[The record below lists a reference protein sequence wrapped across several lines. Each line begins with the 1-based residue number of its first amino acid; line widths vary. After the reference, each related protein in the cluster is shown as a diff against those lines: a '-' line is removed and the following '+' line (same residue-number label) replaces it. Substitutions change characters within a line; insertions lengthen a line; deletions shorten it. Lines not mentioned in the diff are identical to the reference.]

1 MKLYTYFRSSA
12 AYRVRIAMNLKGLAY
27 APEFIHLAK
36 GAHNEEAYGAVNPAK
51 LVPALIDGGNLLTQS
66 LAIIEYLD
74 ETHPAVPMLP
84 NTPLERARVRAL
96 SMLIACEIHPINNLR
111 VLKYLNRDLKVSEE
125 QKNAWYRH
133 WVEDGLAKLE
143 AMLTRDVGGTAG
155 GTGTT
160 GTGSTGTFCHGD
172 TPGMADCCLV
182 PQIANG
188 KRFDCNFDHVP
199 TVMRI
204 WDACNALDAFQKAAP
219 SNQPDNE

>member
-1 MKLYTYFRSSA
+1 MQLYTYFRSSA
-12 AYRVRIAMNLKGLAY
+12 AYRVRIAMNLKGLPY
-27 APEFIHLAK
+27 DPEFIHLAK
-36 GAHNEEAYGAVNPAK
+36 GKHNDAAYGAVNPAK
-51 LVPALIDGGNLLTQS
+51 LVPALIDDSHQLTQS

-84 NTPLERARVRAL
+84 QAPLARARVRAL
-96 SMLIACEIHPINNLR
+96 SLLIACEIHPLNNLR
-111 VLKYLNRDLKVSEE
+111 TLKYLNGVLKVTEE

-143 AMLTRDVGGTAG
+143 AMLADGRASDNRAG
-155 GTGTT
+155 RTGK
-160 GTGSTGTFCHGD
+160 FCHGD

-204 WDACNALDAFQKAAP
+204 WDECNRLEAFQKAAP
-219 SNQPDNE
+219 QNQPDAE

>member
-1 MKLYTYFRSSA
+1 MQLYTYFRSSA
-12 AYRVRIAMNLKGLAY
+12 AYRVRIAMNLKGLPY
-27 APEFIHLAK
+27 DPEFIHLAK
-36 GAHNEEAYGAVNPAK
+36 GKHNDAAYGAVNPAK
-51 LVPALIDGGNLLTQS
+51 LVPALIDDSHLLTQS

-84 NTPLERARVRAL
+84 QAPLARARVRAL
-96 SMLIACEIHPINNLR
+96 SLLIACEIHPLNNLR
-111 VLKYLNRDLKVSEE
+111 TLKYLNGVLKVTEE

-143 AMLTRDVGGTAG
+143 AMLADGRASDNRAG
-155 GTGTT
+155 RTGK
-160 GTGSTGTFCHGD
+160 FCHGD

-188 KRFDCNFDHVP
+188 KRFECNFDHVP

-204 WDACNALDAFQKAAP
+204 WDECNRLEAFQKAAP
-219 SNQPDNE
+219 QNQPDAE